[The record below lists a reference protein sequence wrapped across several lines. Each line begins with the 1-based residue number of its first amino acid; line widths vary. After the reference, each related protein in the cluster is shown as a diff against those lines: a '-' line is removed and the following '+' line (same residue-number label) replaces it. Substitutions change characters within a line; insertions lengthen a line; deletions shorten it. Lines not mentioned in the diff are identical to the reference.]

1 MSQDD
6 RADPETAEEP
16 DADLFAAFDD
26 YETLPCSCS
35 YVFVCILMPLLNG
48 AVSGFIWPGYSLHFA
63 EQGWSLVTGG
73 VAITVGF
80 GLRVATQQL
89 QLRAG
94 YWLIVP
100 LAAIHLTFAVLA
112 LIYQTSLWAIFGQL
126 VVLLCLDPTCAI
138 EGIAFDTFGASEVQ
152 ARQATSTLLSVFTI
166 AVASS
171 CTVGGIL
178 YDLGGWTAVAS
189 YHSICQGLQLLLLC
203 FQPPIR
209 KSFME
214 FFFGDPSD
222 DAVEA
227 TATAA
232 TSQGERGLPGSKKT
246 SFAVLPGP
254 MGPGAMEL
262 PGAVIAMAS
271 EELEVQEVGSE
282 AKSQGSQRGSTD
294 SEFNALRP
302 RVPSESGLQT
312 PAQSGSPV

>member
-1 MSQDD
+1 
-6 RADPETAEEP
+6 
-16 DADLFAAFDD
+16 
-26 YETLPCSCS
+26 
-35 YVFVCILMPLLNG
+35 MPLLNG

-73 VAITVGF
+73 VAITIGF
-80 GLRVATQQL
+80 GLRVATQQF

-100 LAAIHLTFAVLA
+100 LAAIHLTFAVLS
-112 LIYQTSLWAIFGQL
+112 LIYQTSLWAIFAQI

-171 CTVGGIL
+171 CTIGGIL

-203 FQPPIR
+203 LQPPVR
-209 KSFME
+209 KSFKE

-222 DAVEA
+222 DAAEA
-227 TATAA
+227 TATPA
-232 TSQGERGLPGSKKT
+232 TTAITSHEDHGPKKM
-246 SFAVLPGP
+246 SFAVVPAAP
-254 MGPGAMEL
+254 AACMGPGPMEL
-262 PGAVIAMAS
+262 PGAVAS

-282 AKSQGSQRGSTD
+282 TEGHGSQRRSID
-294 SEFNALRP
+294 SELL
-302 RVPSESGLQT
+302 GM
-312 PAQSGSPV
+312 QSQCKGGRHYYWMYLDV

>member
-1 MSQDD
+1 MK
-6 RADPETAEEP
+6 
-16 DADLFAAFDD
+16 
-26 YETLPCSCS
+26 
-35 YVFVCILMPLLNG
+35 VFVCILMPLLNG

-80 GLRVATQQL
+80 ALRVATQQF

-112 LIYQTSLWAIFGQL
+112 LIYQTSLWAIFAQI

-171 CTVGGIL
+171 CTIGGIL

-203 FQPPIR
+203 VQPPIR
-209 KSFME
+209 TSFTE

-222 DAVEA
+222 DAAEVTA
-227 TATAA
+227 TTATTATAA
-232 TSQGERGLPGSKKT
+232 HEDHGPKGPKKL
-246 SFAVLPGP
+246 SFAVVPSAP
-254 MGPGAMEL
+254 MEVPMEL
-262 PGAVIAMAS
+262 PGAVAS
-271 EELEVQEVGSE
+271 EELDEVGSE
-282 AKSQGSQRGSTD
+282 TGHGSRRSAD
-294 SEFNALRP
+294 SELNGMHRWQTMLLDVSGCLDMYSYESVSYVLKLLEQILVILAFAASRIILRY
-302 RVPSESGLQT
+302 SKACGIL
-312 PAQSGSPV
+312 